1 MMHHEFEQIAG
12 YEVSFEDYDKYI
24 EPMYMALPG
33 TISKQEFVKMIDK
46 KRFAL
51 KPIKKIV
58 KEMKEIATHL
68 KDTCTHYTDYEAKEK
83 LEALIKEYMERKSY
97 PDGFGYFINENERW
111 TCYYPS
117 EIEIYSTKTYKTV
130 EKIIL

>member
-12 YEVSFEDYDKYI
+12 YEVSSEDYDKYI

-33 TISKQEFVKMIDK
+33 TISKLEFVKMIDK

-51 KPIKKIV
+51 KPIKNIV

-83 LEALIKEYMERKSY
+83 LEALVREYMERKNY
-97 PDGFGYFINENERW
+97 PDSFGYIINEIELW
-111 TCYYPS
+111 TCYYPIN
-117 EIEIYSTKTYKTV
+117 IEIYCRKTGKVIET
-130 EKIIL
+130 INL